1 MRRAAV
7 VASVYVAAAMLLTWP
22 LATAFTTRL
31 GALEGAGDPYL
42 NLWTLGWGM
51 RSWLHDPLG
60 TLAGRAFDAP
70 IFFPSALTLTYSDH
84 QLLQSL
90 VAAPLYAAT
99 GQLVLAYNFVLIGS
113 LAVSGIAMH
122 LLARSVT
129 GSTSA
134 AFLAGLAW
142 ACWPYRTA
150 HLLHLQLQALYFLPL
165 ALWALTRVAAGRRW
179 RDAAWLGLFAGLQAV
194 ASVYYGVMTAV
205 ALVVAAPTLAWGT
218 GQWRGRRYWSR
229 VAGAGLLAGVI
240 VLPVAVPYLR
250 SQAAEGFGRNLYEAA
265 NHAAA
270 WQSYTQVPPD
280 NALYG
285 RSGVLAPRPPVPG
298 ERDRQHVE
306 HQMFPGVVLLVF
318 ALWGLWT
325 GWRSDQRVLAVTAGA
340 LVVAGLWLSFGPDG
354 PFGLYRYV
362 ATHAFGFEAIRAP
375 ARFAVV
381 AMLGLALLAATGL
394 KQALHSVAAGDVARQ
409 GAFAAVVVGAL
420 LLEYTNAPLAFVE
433 APVSDTAVGRWLRDA
448 PGPGA
453 VAYLPVGM
461 DRENTPAMVEAL
473 QHGRP
478 IVNGYSGQRPASYT
492 GIVESL
498 ATLPGAEGRAML
510 RELGVRFV
518 VSSVRWDTG
527 DPSSPFVERAAFDDR
542 IIYELRWTPE
552 SEAALVDTPAAM
564 ALPPPPG
571 PVPFPPNE
579 EATFAV
585 RWIGDVSA
593 GTITLRA
600 QPPTP
605 DDRDRWAGV
614 AWRLEAS
621 ASTAAWVSR
630 FFEARDVFTTL
641 AAGDLSPLLHLRQ
654 IDEGSRELTRA
665 YVYDTA
671 RRQVRVAPSP
681 GEAMSPDADA
691 TPLAAGARDAV
702 SALFYVRTLALSEGG
717 ELVIPVNDAGR
728 NLTVR
733 VSAEGTEMVT
743 TPLGTIHA
751 LRLRVMI
758 ERRLERR
765 TGVGATLWL
774 STDARR
780 VPVRLDLSAGFGQ
793 VRLELVDY
801 RP

>member
-1 MRRAAV
+1 MPRAVV
-7 VASVYVAAAMLLTWP
+7 VASVYVAAAILLTWP
-22 LATAFTTRL
+22 LAASIGTKL
-31 GALEGAGDPYL
+31 GALEGPGDPYL

-51 RSWLHDPLG
+51 QSWWRDPLG

-70 IFFPSALTLTYSDH
+70 IFYPSPLTLTYSDH

-99 GQLVLAYNFVLIGS
+99 HDLTLAYNVVLIGS
-113 LAVSGIAMH
+113 IAASGWAMH
-122 LLARSVT
+122 GLARSVT
-129 GSTSA
+129 GSTAA
-134 AFLAGLAW
+134 AFFAGLAW

-165 ALWALTRVAAGRRW
+165 AIWALTRVAAARRW
-179 RDAAWLGLFAGLQAV
+179 RDAGWLGAFAGLQAI
-194 ASVYYGVMTAV
+194 ASVYYGVMTAL
-205 ALVVAAPTLAWGT
+205 ALIVAAPVLAWGT

-229 VAGAGLLAGVI
+229 VAAAGLVAAVM
-240 VLPVAVPYLR
+240 VLPVAIPYLR

-265 NHAAA
+265 HHSAA

-285 RSGVLAPRPPVPG
+285 RSGVLAPRPPAPG

-318 ALWGLWT
+318 ALWGAWS
-325 GWRSDQRVLAVTAGA
+325 GWRSDQRA
-340 LVVAGLWLSFGPDG
+340 LVVTAAALAVSGLWLSFGPDG
-354 PFGLYRYV
+354 PFGMYRYL

-381 AMLGLALLAATGL
+381 AMLGLALLGAVGVKHTLCRIAPGSVTR
-394 KQALHSVAAGDVARQ
+394 QA
-409 GAFAAVVVGAL
+409 AFAALIAGAM
-420 LLEYTNAPLAFVE
+420 LLEYTNMPLAFVD
-433 APVSDTAVGRWLRDA
+433 APVTDTAVGRWLRDA
-448 PGPGA
+448 PEPGA
-453 VAYLPVGM
+453 VAYLPVGI
-461 DRENTPAMVEAL
+461 DRDNTPWMVEAL

-498 ATLPGAEGRAML
+498 ATLPGVEGRAML
-510 RELGVRFV
+510 HELGVRFV
-518 VSSVRWDTG
+518 VSPVKWDAG
-527 DPSSPFVERAAFDDR
+527 DPRSPFVERAAFENR
-542 IIYELRWTPE
+542 TIYEVRWTPD
-552 SEAALVDTPAAM
+552 SEAALVAAPA

-571 PVPFPPNE
+571 PVLFPRDE

-585 RWIGDVSA
+585 RWIGEVSA
-593 GTITLRA
+593 GTITLRS
-600 QPPTP
+600 QPPTA
-605 DDRDRWAGV
+605 DDRERWAGV

-621 ASTAAWVSR
+621 ARTADWVSR

-641 AAGDLSPLLHLRQ
+641 AAGDLSPLLHVRH

-671 RRQVRVAPSP
+671 RRQVRVAPTP
-681 GEAMSPDADA
+681 AEAMAPDAES
-691 TPLAAGARDAV
+691 TPLAAGSRDAV
-702 SALFYVRTLALSEGG
+702 TALFYLRTLPLRPGD

-733 VSAEGTEMVT
+733 ALAEATDTVA
-743 TPLGTIHA
+743 TPLGPVEA
-751 LRLRVMI
+751 LRLRVTI

-765 TGVGATLWL
+765 RGVAATMWL

>member
-7 VASVYVAAAMLLTWP
+7 VAGVYVAAAVLLTWP
-22 LATAFTTRL
+22 LATEIGTKL
-31 GALEGAGDPYL
+31 GALEGPGDPYL

-51 RSWLHDPLG
+51 QSWWRDPLG

-70 IFFPSALTLTYSDH
+70 IFFPSARTLTYSDH

-90 VAAPLYAAT
+90 VVAPLYAAT
-99 GQLVLAYNFVLIGS
+99 GQLALAYNVVLIAS
-113 LAVSGIAMH
+113 LASSGIAMH

-129 GSTSA
+129 GSTSG

-150 HLLHLQLQALYFLPL
+150 HLLHLQLQSLYFLPL

-179 RDAAWLGLFAGLQAV
+179 RDAVWLGLFAGLQAI

-205 ALVVAAPTLAWGT
+205 ALVVAAPVLAWGT

-229 VAGAGLLAGVI
+229 VAAAGLLAGAI
-240 VLPVAVPYLR
+240 VLPVTVPYLR

-270 WQSYTQVPPD
+270 WQSYLQVPPD

-285 RSGVLAPRPPVPG
+285 RSGVLAPRPPAPG
-298 ERDRQHVE
+298 ERDRRHVE
-306 HQMFPGVVLLVF
+306 HQMFPGVVLLGF

-325 GWRSDQRVLAVTAGA
+325 GWRSDQRA
-340 LVVAGLWLSFGPDG
+340 LVVTAAALVVTGLWLSFGPDG
-354 PFGLYRYV
+354 PLGLYRDL

-381 AMLGLALLAATGL
+381 AMLGLALLAAVGL
-394 KQALHSVAAGDVARQ
+394 KQALHSVAAGDMVRHD
-409 GAFAAVVVGAL
+409 AFAAVVVGAL
-420 LLEYTNAPLAFVE
+420 LLEYANAPLAFVG
-433 APVSDTAVGRWLRDA
+433 APVTDTAVGRWLRDT
-448 PGPGA
+448 PEPGA
-453 VAYLPVGM
+453 VAYLPVGL
-461 DRENTPAMVEAL
+461 DRENTPSMVEAL

-518 VSSVRWDTG
+518 VSPVRWDSG
-527 DPSSPFVERAAFDDR
+527 DPTSPFVERAAFDDG
-542 IIYELRWTPE
+542 IIYEVRWTPE
-552 SEAALVDTPAAM
+552 SEAALVDTTA

-571 PVPFPPNE
+571 PAPFPPNE
-579 EATFAV
+579 EATFEV

-593 GTITLRA
+593 GTIALRA
-600 QPPTP
+600 RPPT
-605 DDRDRWAGV
+605 AGERAQWPAA

-621 ASTAAWVSR
+621 ASTANWVSR

-641 AAGDLSPLLHLRQ
+641 AGADLSPILHLRH
-654 IDEGSRELTRA
+654 IAEGARELTRA
-665 YVYDTA
+665 YVFDTE

-681 GEAMSPDADA
+681 GEAISPGADA
-691 TPLAAGARDAV
+691 TPLAPGARDAV
-702 SALFYVRTLALSEGG
+702 TALFYVRTLPLRVGD

-733 VSAEGTEMVT
+733 AIADGTEMVT
-743 TPLGTIHA
+743 TPLGAVEA

-758 ERRLERR
+758 ERRLQRR
-765 TGVGATLWL
+765 SGVAATLWL

>member
-1 MRRAAV
+1 MRRGAV
-7 VASVYVAAAMLLTWP
+7 VAIVYAAAAILLTWP
-22 LATAFTTRL
+22 LAAAIGTKL
-31 GALEGAGDPYL
+31 GALEGPGDPYL

-51 RSWLHDPLG
+51 QSWWHDPLG

-70 IFFPSALTLTYSDH
+70 MFYPSPLTLTYSDH

-99 GQLVLAYNFVLIGS
+99 GQLTLTYNVVLIAS
-113 LAVSGIAMH
+113 IAASGMAMH
-122 LLARSVT
+122 LLARSAT
-129 GSTSA
+129 GSTGA
-134 AFLAGLAW
+134 AFFAGLAW

-179 RDAAWLGLFAGLQAV
+179 RDAGWLGVFAALQAI

-205 ALVVAAPTLAWGT
+205 ALVVAAPVLAWGT
-218 GQWRGRRYWSR
+218 GQWRGRAYWSR
-229 VAGAGLLAGVI
+229 VTAAGLLAAMV

-265 NHAAA
+265 HHAAA

-280 NALYG
+280 NAIYG
-285 RSGVLAPRPPVPG
+285 RSGVLAPRAPAPG
-298 ERDRQHVE
+298 ERDRRHVE
-306 HQMFPGVVLLVF
+306 HQMFPGVALLVL
-318 ALWGLWT
+318 ALWGLAS
-325 GWRSDQRVLAVTAGA
+325 GWRSDQRA
-340 LVVAGLWLSFGPDG
+340 LVMTAAALVIAGLWLSFGPEG
-354 PFGLYRYV
+354 PFGMYRYV

-375 ARFAVV
+375 ARFAIV
-381 AMLGLALLAATGL
+381 AMLGLALLGAVGV
-394 KQALHSVAAGDVARQ
+394 KQALRRIGPQAATRRAACAA
-409 GAFAAVVVGAL
+409 AFVGAL
-420 LLEYTNAPLAFVE
+420 LLEYTNAPLAFVD
-433 APVSDTAVGRWLRDA
+433 APVTDTAVGRWLRDA
-448 PGPGA
+448 PEPGA
-453 VAYLPVGM
+453 VAYLPVSL
-461 DRENTPAMVEAL
+461 DRENTPWMIESL

-498 ATLPGAEGRAML
+498 ATLPGVEGRAML

-518 VSSVRWDTG
+518 VSPERWESG
-527 DPSSPFVERAAFDDR
+527 DPASPFVERAAFEDGV
-542 IIYELRWTPE
+542 IYEVRWTPE
-552 SEAALVDTPAAM
+552 IEAALADAPA

-571 PVPFPPNE
+571 PVPFPANE

-585 RWIGDVSA
+585 RWIGDLSA
-593 GTITLRA
+593 GRVTLRA
-600 QPPTP
+600 QPPTVAE
-605 DDRDRWAGV
+605 RERWPGAM
-614 AWRLEAS
+614 WRLEAS
-621 ASTAAWVSR
+621 ASTADWVSR

-641 AAGDLSPLLHLRQ
+641 AGGDLLPILHLRQ

-665 YVYDTA
+665 YVYDTE

-681 GEAMSPDADA
+681 GEAMLPGADA
-691 TPLAAGARDAV
+691 TPLAPGVRDAI
-702 SALFYVRTLALSEGG
+702 SALFYVRTLPLREGA

-733 VSAEGTEMVT
+733 AIAEGTEMVS
-743 TPLGTIHA
+743 TPRGA
-751 LRLRVMI
+751 VEAVRLRVRI

-765 TGVGATLWL
+765 SGVAATLWL